1 MIRDQK
7 NFKSEKIFSY
17 KKNSCPEK
25 SLAPPKKIYVFGS
38 EKILVQKICDQKF
51 FGQKSFWS
59 KKFLVA
65 KVFGQKFFFWSNDFW
80 WKKFLVEKNLGQKKS
95 WSKKIFGP

>member
-51 FGQKSFWS
+51 FGKKSFWS

-65 KVFGQKFFFWSNDFW
+65 KVFGQKFF
-80 WKKFLVEKNLGQKKS
+80 LVE
-95 WSKKIFGP
+95 